1 MTPNHRERQILQRLR
16 GNGWVRAFVLS
27 ASPKMIQIL
36 LTKGW
41 IEGQGSGNELAYR
54 ITETGLAAKKAPV
67 KIGSPPRS

>member
-1 MTPNHRERQILQRLR
+1 
-16 GNGWVRAFVLS
+16 
-27 ASPKMIQIL
+27 MIQIL